1 MGSFEAIA
9 EYLRRPNHLDQ
20 KDIQLT
26 EREFNDLIPILRDA
40 IRRPDRKL
48 RTFTYDPMRGVLTL
62 IAMSRPLHDAVR
74 RFLSKTTMNWMAG
87 GFLSETELE
96 HVSSYTVGSLLLRIH
111 PSFISSK
118 LPAWTKYPDGALFFE
133 APSDDDVPVV
143 IWKVGFSENY
153 AALVDDATQWLCR
166 SEGAVRLMILVKL
179 DEDTTA
185 LQDTRKTNAC
195 KQRLRKLAVQ
205 FGNEAGKS
213 EFGIIDSQHQ
223 PEDIPDAEQY
233 ECLKDKLVVEDWV
246 GPLSAFLEFWVLSA
260 SGKAVKR
267 GKRTVSSH
275 ILQIIPPL
283 PLFKYQLLPDNP
295 PSPSQKTSKPEVARD
310 RYHSTRV

>member
-1 MGSFEAIA
+1 MDSFEAIT

-26 EREFNDLIPILRDA
+26 EREFNDIIPILRDA

-48 RTFTYDPMRGVLTL
+48 RTFTYDPVRGALTL
-62 IAMSRPLHDAVR
+62 IAISRPLHDAVG
-74 RFLSKTTMNWMAG
+74 RFLSKTTMSWMAG
-87 GFLSETELE
+87 GFLSESELE
-96 HVSSYTVGSLLLRIH
+96 HVSSYSVLRIH
-111 PSFISSK
+111 PSFISSQ
-118 LPAWTKYPDGALFFE
+118 LPAWTKYPDGALLFE
-133 APSDDDVPVV
+133 APNDDDVPVV
-143 IWKVGFSENY
+143 IWEVGFSENY

-166 SEGAVRLMILVKL
+166 SEGAVRLVILVKL

-195 KQRLRKLAVQ
+195 KERLRKLAVQ

-223 PEDIPDAEQY
+223 PEDISDAEQY
-233 ECLKDKLVVEDWV
+233 ECLKNKLVVDDWV

-267 GKRTVSSH
+267 GKRMVNSH
-275 ILQIIPPL
+275 FLQIIPPL
-283 PLFKYQLLPDNP
+283 PLFKY
-295 PSPSQKTSKPEVARD
+295 
-310 RYHSTRV
+310 